1 MSTTSDQA
9 ALTLFQ
15 GAGEVRALAR
25 AFDWSRTPLGPVSGW
40 PQSLRSTVRTL
51 LSSQYPMI
59 LTWGPAF
66 TQIYND
72 AYSKLIGAG
81 HPAALGHDIRITLAA
96 SWDTLGPMIERVM
109 ATGTANWTPAL
120 PLLMERAGY
129 REEAYFSVSHA
140 PAEDDEGRI
149 VGMLAVCSEVTAQ
162 VVGERRLTLLR
173 DVGAEA
179 ADIRN
184 LETTAKDIAAALSRG
199 FLDVPFALI
208 YLRGDDGA
216 LSLLGSAGLDDRNAG
231 APRILPADA
240 MEPWPVARVL
250 TGRTV
255 ECRVEPMI
263 SITGGLWADSVTTA
277 LAMPISG
284 GGGEELGV
292 LIAGASPSRALDE
305 GYRSFFSL
313 LSGQVSTL
321 VRNARAHEE
330 ERRRADALA
339 ELDRAKTRFFSN
351 VSHEFRTPL
360 TLMLGPLEDLLRQ
373 ADLPGDARA
382 EVQVVHR
389 NALRLLRLVNTLLD
403 FSRAEAGR
411 IEAAFR
417 ATDLSRLTVDLAST
431 FWSAIERAGLAF
443 RVECPPLSMPAYV
456 DHDMWEKVVL
466 NLLSNAL
473 KYTFEGQISVRL
485 AEVDGSIRLSVSD
498 TGVGIPPDSQERIFD
513 RFQRVEGARSR
524 THEGSGI
531 GLALA
536 RELVMLHGGTVGVDS
551 TIGQGTTFTVT
562 IPQGHAHLPP
572 EQVDAAGEPAS
583 TRIGADA
590 FVEEALRWL
599 PDTPAPLPANVVRL
613 PQRSAVS
620 QSTTQST
627 AKARVLVA
635 DDNADMRAY
644 ITRLLDG
651 THDVVA
657 VPDGA
662 AALEELFENGTDLL
676 VTDVMMPVMDGFQ
689 LVQRIREEPRLRTL
703 PIIMLSARAGEEA
716 SVEGLEAGAD
726 DYLVKPFAARE
737 LQARVRTNLELA
749 RLRREADEQAA
760 QARKMDAIGHLTGGV
775 AHDFNNLLAAVIGSL
790 DLMERRVAGDERVMR
805 LLNNAMQAA
814 QRGARLTEQLLAFSR
829 KQRLEVRP
837 TDVNGVLSNMA
848 DLMHRTLGG
857 RIGVNTLLGKDLWPA
872 MADPN
877 QIELAVLNLAVNA
890 RDAMPDGGQVVLQ
903 TENIA
908 ADDPQRPKML
918 TLSTDAVRIRVQDTG
933 VGMSQEVLMRA
944 TEPFFTTKGPGQGTG
959 LGLAQV
965 YGMIKQIGGDMHI
978 ASEPGQGT
986 TVDLYLPKT
995 SAGVVQKAAQE
1006 SSEPAMLTGKVRVLV
1021 IDDDAQVRVAT
1032 AAMLTELGYDV
1043 VEGDSARSGLDRLE
1057 SADTPFDLILVD
1069 YAMPGMTG
1077 GEMIAQLRRIT
1088 PTLRSLLIS
1097 GYAEGVPDGSGPVL
1111 RKPFTVSELGTAV
1124 ARVLHAK
1131 ER

>member
-1 MSTTSDQA
+1 MSTSSDQA
-9 ALTLFQ
+9 ASTLFQ
-15 GAGEVRALAR
+15 GPGEVRALAR
-25 AFDWSRTPLGPVSGW
+25 ALDWSRTPLGPVSGW

-59 LTWGPAF
+59 LTWGPEF

-81 HPAALGHDIRITLAA
+81 HPAALGSDIRITLAA
-96 SWDTLGPMIERVM
+96 SWDTLGPMIGRVM
-109 ATGTANWTPAL
+109 ATGIANWTPAL

-149 VGMLAVCSEVTAQ
+149 VGMLAVCSEVTVQ
-162 VVGERRLTLLR
+162 VVTERRLNLLR
-173 DVGAEA
+173 DVGTQA
-179 ADIRN
+179 ADIRS
-184 LETTAKDIAAALSRG
+184 LETTSQDIAAALARG

-208 YLRGDDGA
+208 YLRGEDGA
-216 LSLLGSAGLDDRNAG
+216 LSLLGSAGLGDGNPG
-231 APRILPADA
+231 APKILPADA
-240 MEPWPVARVL
+240 DKPWPVARVL
-250 TGRTV
+250 AGRII
-255 ECRVEPMI
+255 ECPVEPLV
-263 SITGGLWADSVTTA
+263 SIAGGLWADPVTTA
-277 LAMPISG
+277 LVMPISG

-292 LIAGASPSRALDE
+292 LVAGISPSRALDE

-321 VRNARAHEE
+321 VRNARTHEE

-339 ELDRAKTRFFSN
+339 ELDRAKTLFFSN

-360 TLMLGPLEDLLRQ
+360 TLMLGPVEDLLRQ
-373 ADLPGDARA
+373 ADLTEAARS

-403 FSRAEAGR
+403 FSRVEAGR

-431 FWSAIERAGLAF
+431 FRSAIERAGLAF
-443 RVECPPLSMPAYV
+443 RVECPPLSGPVYV

-473 KYTFEGQISVRL
+473 KHTFEGRITVRLEEAEGSVRL
-485 AEVDGSIRLSVSD
+485 FVSD
-498 TGVGIPPDSQERIFD
+498 TGVGIPEDSRERIFD

-551 TIGQGTTFTVT
+551 TLGQGATFTVT

-572 EQVDAAGEPAS
+572 DQVDAAGEPAS
-583 TRIGADA
+583 TRIGAEA
-590 FVEEALRWL
+590 FVQEALRWL
-599 PDTPAPLPANVVRL
+599 PDAPAAPTNVIQL
-613 PQRSAVS
+613 PQRGAVA
-620 QSTTQST
+620 QGTT
-627 AKARVLVA
+627 KARVLVA

-644 ITRLLDG
+644 ITRLLDAQ
-651 THDVVA
+651 HDVVA

-662 AALEELFENGTDLL
+662 AALEELFENGADLL

-689 LVQRIREEPRLRTL
+689 LVQRVRGEPRLSTL
-703 PIIMLSARAGEEA
+703 PIIMLSARAGDEA

-726 DYLVKPFAARE
+726 DYLVKPFSARE

-749 RLRREADEQAA
+749 RLRREAEEQAS

-790 DLMERRVAGDERVMR
+790 DLMERRVAGDERAMR

-814 QRGARLTEQLLAFSR
+814 RRGARLTEQLLAFSR

-877 QIELAVLNLAVNA
+877 QIELAVLNLTVNA
-890 RDAMPDGGQVVLQ
+890 RDAMPDGGEVVLQ

-908 ADDPQRPKML
+908 ADDPQRPRTL

-933 VGMSQEVLMRA
+933 QGMSQEVLMRA

-978 ASEPGQGT
+978 ASKPGQGT
-986 TVDLYLPKT
+986 IVDLYLPKAAA
-995 SAGVVQKAAQE
+995 SALLEKAQG
-1006 SSEPAMLTGKVRVLV
+1006 SSEPATPAGMARVLV
-1021 IDDDAQVRVAT
+1021 IDDDAQVRMAT
-1032 AAMLTELGYDV
+1032 AAMLVELGYEV
-1043 VEGDSARSGLDRLE
+1043 VEGDSARAGFDCLE
-1057 SADTPFDLILVD
+1057 AADAPFDLILAD

-1088 PTLRSLLIS
+1088 PNLRSLLIS
-1097 GYAEGVPDGSGPVL
+1097 GYADGVPDGSGPVL
-1111 RKPFTVSELGTAV
+1111 SKPFTVGELGSAV
-1124 ARVLHAK
+1124 ARVLHATD
-1131 ER
+1131 R

>member
-25 AFDWSRTPLGPVSGW
+25 ALDWSCTPLGPVSGW

-59 LTWGPAF
+59 LTWGPEF

-81 HPAALGHDIRITLAA
+81 HPAALGNDIRITLAA

-173 DVGAEA
+173 DVGTAA
-179 ADIRN
+179 ADIRS
-184 LETTAKDIAAALSRG
+184 LETTSQDIAAALARG

-208 YLRGDDGA
+208 YLRGENGT

-231 APRILPADA
+231 APTSLPVDA
-240 MEPWPVARVL
+240 MEPWPAARVL
-250 TGRTV
+250 AGETV
-255 ECRVEPMI
+255 ECQVERLV
-263 SITGGLWADSVTTA
+263 SVTGGLWNDLVTAA

-284 GGGEELGV
+284 GGGEELGILV
-292 LIAGASPSRALDE
+292 AGVSPSRALDE

-313 LSGQVSTL
+313 LNGQVSTL

-360 TLMLGPLEDLLRQ
+360 TLMLGPLEDLLQ
-373 ADLPGDARA
+373 QPDLSGAARD

-411 IEAAFR
+411 IQAAFR

-431 FWSAIERAGLAF
+431 FRSAVERAGLAF
-443 RVECPPLSMPAYV
+443 KVECPPLSGPAYV

-498 TGVGIPPDSQERIFD
+498 TGVGIPADSQERIFD
-513 RFQRVEGARSR
+513 RFQRVDGTRSR

-531 GLALA
+531 GLSLA
-536 RELVMLHGGTVGVDS
+536 RELVTLHGGTVAVDS
-551 TIGQGTTFTVT
+551 TVGQGTTFTVT

-599 PDTPAPLPANVVRL
+599 PDTPAPLPANVVRM
-613 PQRSAVS
+613 PRRGAVS
-620 QSTTQST
+620 RSTTKS
-627 AKARVLVA
+627 RVLVA

-662 AALEELFENGTDLL
+662 AAFDELLENGADLL

-689 LVQRIREEPRLRTL
+689 LVRRLRDEPRLRTL

-716 SVEGLEAGAD
+716 SAEGLEAGAD

-775 AHDFNNLLAAVIGSL
+775 AHDFNNLLAAIIGSL

-857 RIGVNTLLGKDLWPA
+857 RISVNTLLGKDLWPA

-877 QIELAVLNLAVNA
+877 QIELAVLNLTVNA
-890 RDAMPDGGQVVLQ
+890 RDAMPDGGEVVLQ

-908 ADDPQRPKML
+908 ADDPQRPRAL

-933 VGMSQEVLMRA
+933 QGMSQEVLMRA

-986 TVDLYLPKT
+986 IVDLYLPKAA
-995 SAGVVQKAAQE
+995 AGVLQKAVPE
-1006 SSEPAMLTGKVRVLV
+1006 TSEPAMPTGKARVLV
-1021 IDDDAQVRVAT
+1021 IDDDAQVRMAT
-1032 AAMLTELGYDV
+1032 AAMLAELGYDV

-1088 PTLRSLLIS
+1088 PALRSLLIS
-1097 GYAEGVPDGSGPVL
+1097 GYAEGVPNGSGPVL

-1124 ARVLHAK
+1124 ARVLHLQ

>member
-1 MSTTSDQA
+1 MNTTSDQA

-15 GAGEVRALAR
+15 GPGEVRALAR
-25 AFDWSRTPLGPVSGW
+25 ALDWSRTPLGPVSGW

-59 LTWGPAF
+59 LTWGPEF

-81 HPAALGHDIRITLAA
+81 HPAALGNDIRITLAA

-129 REEAYFSVSHA
+129 REEAWFSVSHA

-149 VGMLAVCSEVTAQ
+149 IGMLAVCSEVTAQ

-173 DVGAEA
+173 DVGTQA
-179 ADIRN
+179 ADIRS
-184 LETTAKDIAAALSRG
+184 LEAISQDIAAALSRG
-199 FLDVPFALI
+199 PLEVPFALI
-208 YLRGDDGA
+208 YLRGEDGA
-216 LSLLGSAGLDDRNAG
+216 LTLLGSAGLADSNSD
-231 APRILPADA
+231 APAILPADA

-250 TGRTV
+250 KGRTV
-255 ECRVEPMI
+255 ECRIEPEI
-263 SITGGLWADSVTTA
+263 SITGGLWADPVTTA

-284 GGGEELGV
+284 GAGEELGV
-292 LIAGASPSRALDE
+292 LVAGVSPSRALDE

-360 TLMLGPLEDLLRQ
+360 TLMLGPLEDLLQQ
-373 ADLPGDARA
+373 ADLSGDARA

-411 IEAAFR
+411 IEASFR
-417 ATDLSRLTVDLAST
+417 ATDLSRLTADLAST
-431 FWSAIERAGLAF
+431 FRSAVERAGLLF
-443 RVECPPLSMPAYV
+443 KVECPPLSAPAYV

-485 AEVDGSIRLSVSD
+485 AEVGGSIRLSVSD

-536 RELVMLHGGTVGVDS
+536 RELVMLHGGTVSVDS
-551 TIGQGTTFTVT
+551 TLGRGTTFTVT
-562 IPQGHAHLPP
+562 IPQGQAHLPP
-572 EQVDAAGEPAS
+572 EQVDAAGDPAS

-599 PDTPAPLPANVVRL
+599 PDSPAPLPANVVRL

-620 QSTTQST
+620 PSST
-627 AKARVLVA
+627 KARVLVA

-662 AALEELFENGTDLL
+662 AALDELLENGADLL

-689 LVQRIREEPRLRTL
+689 LVQRIRDEPRLRTL

-726 DYLVKPFAARE
+726 DYLVKPFSARE

-749 RLRREADEQAA
+749 RLRREAEEQAA

-790 DLMERRVAGDERVMR
+790 DLMERRLAGDDRSLR
-805 LLNNAMQAA
+805 LLHNAMQAA

-890 RDAMPDGGQVVLQ
+890 RDAMPDGGQMVLQ

-918 TLSTDAVRIRVQDTG
+918 TLNTDAVRIRVQDTG
-933 VGMSQEVLMRA
+933 QGMSAEVLMRA

-965 YGMIKQIGGDMHI
+965 YGMIRQIGGDMHI

-986 TVDLYLPKT
+986 TVDLYLPKAA
-995 SAGVVQKAAQE
+995 AGVLHEDAQE
-1006 SSEPAMLTGKVRVLV
+1006 SAEPAMPAGKARVLV

-1032 AAMLTELGYDV
+1032 AAMLAELGYDV

-1057 SADTPFDLILVD
+1057 SADKPFDLILVD

-1124 ARVLHAK
+1124 ARVLHPK

>member
-1 MSTTSDQA
+1 M
-9 ALTLFQ
+9 TLFQ

-25 AFDWSRTPLGPVSGW
+25 ALDWSRTPLGPVSAW
-40 PQSLRSTVRTL
+40 PQSLRSIVRTL

-59 LTWGPAF
+59 LTWGPEF
-66 TQIYND
+66 TQVYND

-81 HPAALGHDIRITLAA
+81 HPAALGNDIRVTLAA

-162 VVGERRLTLLR
+162 VVGERRLNLLR
-173 DVGAEA
+173 DVGTEA
-179 ADIRN
+179 AEIRS
-184 LETTAKDIAAALSRG
+184 LETTSQDIAAALSRG
-199 FLDVPFALI
+199 PLDVPFALI
-208 YLRGDDGA
+208 YLRGEDGA
-216 LSLLGSAGLDDRNAG
+216 LSLQGSAGLHERNPG
-231 APRILPADA
+231 APTILQADA
-240 MEPWPVARVL
+240 DEPWPVAQVL
-250 TGRTV
+250 AGKTV
-255 ECRVEPMI
+255 ECGVAPLV
-263 SITGGLWADSVTTA
+263 SIAGGLWADPVTTA

-284 GGGEELGV
+284 GGEELGV
-292 LIAGASPSRALDE
+292 LIAGVSPSRALDE

-321 VRNARAHEE
+321 IRNARAHEE

-339 ELDRAKTRFFSN
+339 ELDRAKTQFFSN

-373 ADLPGDARA
+373 ADLSAATRD

-411 IEAAFR
+411 IQATFR
-417 ATDLSRLTVDLAST
+417 ETDLSRLTGDLAST
-431 FWSAIERAGLAF
+431 FRSAVERAGLAF
-443 RVECPPLSMPAYV
+443 KVECPPLSMPAYV
-456 DHDMWEKVVL
+456 DRDMWEKIVL
-466 NLLSNAL
+466 NLLSNAF
-473 KYTFEGQISVRL
+473 KHTFEGRIAVRL
-485 AEVDGSIRLSVSD
+485 TESEGSFRLSVSD
-498 TGVGIPPDSQERIFD
+498 TGVGIPADSTERIFD

-531 GLALA
+531 GLALV
-536 RELVMLHGGTVGVDS
+536 RELVTLHGGTVAVDS
-551 TIGQGTTFTVT
+551 TVGQGTTFTVT
-562 IPQGHAHLPP
+562 IPQGHAHLPRDH
-572 EQVDAAGEPAS
+572 VDDAGELTS

-599 PDTPAPLPANVVRL
+599 PDAPAPPSNVLRL
-613 PQRSAVS
+613 PQRNAGIHG
-620 QSTTQST
+620 TP
-627 AKARVLVA
+627 KARVLVA

-644 ITRLLDG
+644 ITRLLDDE
-651 THDVVA
+651 HDVVA

-662 AALEELFENGTDLL
+662 AALQELLENGADLL

-689 LVQRIREEPRLRTL
+689 LVQQVRDQTRLRTL
-703 PIIMLSARAGEEA
+703 PIIMLSARAGDEA
-716 SVEGLEAGAD
+716 SVEGLQAGAD
-726 DYLVKPFAARE
+726 DYLVKPFSARE
-737 LQARVRTNLELA
+737 LQARVHTHLELA
-749 RLRREADEQAA
+749 RLRREAEEQAA

-775 AHDFNNLLAAVIGSL
+775 AHDFNNLLAAIIGSL
-790 DLMERRVAGDERVMR
+790 DLMERRVAGDDRALR
-805 LLNNAMQAA
+805 LLHNAMQAA

-848 DLMHRTLGG
+848 DLMHRALGG

-890 RDAMPDGGQVVLQ
+890 RDAMPGGGEVVLQ

-908 ADDPQRPKML
+908 AGDPQRPKTL
-918 TLSTDAVRIRVQDTG
+918 TLSTDAVRIRIQDTG
-933 VGMSQEVLMRA
+933 QGMSAEVLARA
-944 TEPFFTTKGPGQGTG
+944 AEPFFTTKGPGQGTG

-965 YGMIKQIGGDMHI
+965 YGMIRQIGGDMHI

-986 TVDLYLPKT
+986 TVDLYLPR
-995 SAGVVQKAAQE
+995 SEAGVLPEHARE
-1006 SSEPAMLTGKVRVLV
+1006 SSALAIPAGKARVLV
-1021 IDDDAQVRVAT
+1021 VDDDAQVRMAT

-1043 VEGDSARSGLDRLE
+1043 VEGDSARAGFDRLE
-1057 SADTPFDLILVD
+1057 SGDMPFDLILVD

-1077 GEMIAQLRRIT
+1077 GEMISQLRKVS
-1088 PTLRSLLIS
+1088 PSLRSLLIS

-1124 ARVLHAK
+1124 AQVLHAK
-1131 ER
+1131 DR

>member
-9 ALTLFQ
+9 ASTLFQ
-15 GAGEVRALAR
+15 GPGEVRALAR
-25 AFDWSRTPLGPVSGW
+25 ALDWSRTPLGPVSGW

-59 LTWGPAF
+59 LTWGPEF

-81 HPAALGHDIRITLAA
+81 HPAALGNDIRITLAA

-162 VVGERRLTLLR
+162 VVSERRLTLLR
-173 DVGAEA
+173 DVGTEA

-184 LETTAKDIAAALSRG
+184 LETTSQDIAAALSRG
-199 FLDVPFALI
+199 SLDVPFALI

-216 LSLLGSAGLDDRNAG
+216 LSLLGSAGLDDRNPG
-231 APRILPADA
+231 APVSLPADA

-255 ECRVEPMI
+255 ECRVEPKV
-263 SITGGLWADSVTTA
+263 SIPGGLWADPVTTA

-292 LIAGASPSRALDE
+292 LVAGVSPSRALDE

-360 TLMLGPLEDLLRQ
+360 TLMLGPLEDLLQQ
-373 ADLPGDARA
+373 ADLSGDARA

-411 IEAAFR
+411 IQASFR
-417 ATDLSRLTVDLAST
+417 ATDLSRLTADLAST
-431 FWSAIERAGLAF
+431 FRSAIERAGLTF
-443 RVECPPLSMPAYV
+443 KVECLPLSVPAYV

-551 TIGQGTTFTVT
+551 TVGQGTTFTVT
-562 IPQGHAHLPP
+562 IPKGHAHLPP

-599 PDTPAPLPANVVRL
+599 PDTPAPLPSNVIQL

-620 QSTTQST
+620 PST

-644 ITRLLDG
+644 IKRLLDG

-662 AALEELFENGTDLL
+662 AAFDELLANGADLL

-689 LVQRIREEPRLRTL
+689 LVQQVRDEPRLRTL

-716 SVEGLEAGAD
+716 SIEGLEAGAD

-790 DLMERRVAGDERVMR
+790 DLMERRLAGDERALR
-805 LLNNAMQAA
+805 LLRNAMQAA

-908 ADDPQRPKML
+908 ANDPQRPKML

-933 VGMSQEVLMRA
+933 QGMSTEVLMRA

-995 SAGVVQKAAQE
+995 AAGVLQEAAQE
-1006 SSEPAMLTGKVRVLV
+1006 SSEQAMPAGKARVLV

-1032 AAMLTELGYDV
+1032 AAMLAELGYDV

-1057 SADTPFDLILVD
+1057 AADKPFDLILVD

-1124 ARVLHAK
+1124 ARVLHPK

>member
-9 ALTLFQ
+9 ASTLFQ
-15 GAGEVRALAR
+15 GPGEVRALAR
-25 AFDWSRTPLGPVSGW
+25 ALDWSRTPLGPVSGW

-59 LTWGPAF
+59 LTWGPEF

-81 HPAALGHDIRITLAA
+81 HPAALGNDIRITLAA
-96 SWDTLGPMIERVM
+96 SWETLGPMIERVM

-173 DVGAEA
+173 DVGTEA

-184 LETTAKDIAAALSRG
+184 LEATSQDIAAALSRG

-208 YLRGDDGA
+208 YLRGDDGT
-216 LSLLGSAGLDDRNAG
+216 LSLLGSAGLDDRNP
-231 APRILPADA
+231 APTILPADA
-240 MEPWPVARVL
+240 MEPWPVAQVL

-255 ECRVEPMI
+255 ECQVEPKI

-284 GGGEELGV
+284 GGGEEFGV
-292 LIAGASPSRALDE
+292 LIAGVSPSRALDE

-360 TLMLGPLEDLLRQ
+360 TLMLGPLEDLLQQ
-373 ADLPGDARA
+373 AGLSGDARA
-382 EVQVVHR
+382 EIQVVHR

-411 IEAAFR
+411 IQASFR
-417 ATDLSRLTVDLAST
+417 ATDLSRLTADLAST
-431 FWSAIERAGLAF
+431 FRSAVERAGLAF
-443 RVECPPLSMPAYV
+443 KVECPPLSMPAYV
-456 DHDMWEKVVL
+456 DHDMWEKAVL

-513 RFQRVEGARSR
+513 RFQRVDGARSR

-531 GLALA
+531 GLALV
-536 RELVMLHGGTVGVDS
+536 RELVTLHGGTVGVES

-599 PDTPAPLPANVVRL
+599 PDTPAALPANVVRL
-613 PQRSAVS
+613 PQRSAGNP
-620 QSTTQST
+620 STT
-627 AKARVLVA
+627 KARVLVA

-662 AALEELFENGTDLL
+662 AAFDELLANGADLL
-676 VTDVMMPVMDGFQ
+676 VADVMMPVMDGFQ
-689 LVQRIREEPRLRTL
+689 LVRQVRDEPRLRTL

-790 DLMERRVAGDERVMR
+790 DLMERRLAGDERALR
-805 LLNNAMQAA
+805 LLRNAMQAA

-908 ADDPQRPKML
+908 ADDPQRPRML

-933 VGMSQEVLMRA
+933 HGMSAEVLMRA

-978 ASEPGQGT
+978 SSEPGQGT
-986 TVDLYLPKT
+986 TVDLYLPKAA
-995 SAGVVQKAAQE
+995 AGALQKAAQE
-1006 SSEPAMLTGKVRVLV
+1006 SPEPAMPTGKARVLV
-1021 IDDDAQVRVAT
+1021 IDDDAQVRMAT
-1032 AAMLTELGYDV
+1032 AAMLAELGYDV

-1057 SADTPFDLILVD
+1057 SADKPFDLILVD

-1111 RKPFTVSELGTAV
+1111 RKPFTVSELGAAV
-1124 ARVLHAK
+1124 GRVLHPK